1 MCPSF
6 IQVVTC
12 VNVLYI
18 HTYTYIFKSFCVLLC
33 FDILKMLPDWA
44 ATAPSRVSQFFV
56 MARGQLGAGLW
67 AYSLSNPESYLLYV
81 MAFTSQETI
90 LWCFN
95 YPKTWYQA
103 AGDHVYS
110 CKPTGVIQ
118 ASQTSWSELFIL
130 PFPPRDLFSDHDLS
144 IPSFALSSASRPPLC
159 LSHVVLQSMPY
170 HPSLGPGSELTL
182 FSWAC
187 PELCLTD
194 HHVNKHRKA
203 KWYST
208 CVCCIWF
215 THLSLW
221 GHMTWSR
228 LFAAVN
234 IDVLV
239 CLSLWF

>member
-1 MCPSF
+1 MGERLGSS
-6 IQVVTC
+6 
-12 VNVLYI
+12 VLK
-18 HTYTYIFKSFCVLLC
+18 T
-33 FDILKMLPDWA
+33 
-44 ATAPSRVSQFFV
+44 
-56 MARGQLGAGLW
+56 
-67 AYSLSNPESYLLYV
+67 
-81 MAFTSQETI
+81 
-90 LWCFN
+90 WCFHCWGPVFDPWLGN
-95 YPKTWYQA
+95 PDPTSSMIQPKNKKHYVVSIVVCDRHPA
-103 AGDHVYS
+103 DALYYLS
-110 CKPTGVIQ
+110 
-118 ASQTSWSELFIL
+118 LFSLPIL
-130 PFPPRDLFSDHDLS
+130 PSSPLSFSYPAFPAL
-144 IPSFALSSASRPPLC
+144 PSFALSSASRPPLC